1 MDVFI
6 YSSIKPG
13 FDVTEFKESIPMST
27 YLIAFIVTL
36 DYAAYTEGGP
46 ISVYASVSR

>member
-1 MDVFI
+1 M

-13 FDVTEFKESIPMST
+13 FDLTEFQETIPMST
-27 YLIAFIVTL
+27 YLIAFTVTL

-46 ISVYASVSR
+46 ISVYTSVGRQ